1 MEIKEFEIRSE
12 FAGIDFGSKRLEERF
27 KKVMENLSKEPDKS
41 IWLASGNRSEAK
53 AAYRMLSNEKLNDE
67 EILRQTGESTRNRI
81 AEQGCEVILAVQDTM
96 SVNYDGHKKT
106 EGMGY
111 IGDKTLGVDV
121 HSCLAVTPLGLTLG
135 LLSQSCQTREIR
147 SDTSVNHDQKK
158 GRPIEDKESYRWL
171 ETMEESAKNIPT
183 KVKVIHI
190 CDREGDMYELFEK
203 AVKEDRLFVIRIV
216 QNRTTVSG
224 EKTIDEIKAS
234 VPVGSIEVQIPR
246 NSHKNQPKREATLS
260 IRAKTFEVRRPA
272 RRNKDKHLLSS
283 VIMNVIYIS
292 EESPIDGIEPI
303 EWLLATNESVTNAED
318 AIKIAEYYIQR
329 WKIERFHYVMKSGC
343 CQVEKI
349 QQRSVGKIITL
360 LLMYSIISI
369 KLLNMTYLAR
379 ISPELP
385 CNIIFGEDEW
395 KILYC
400 TVNKTQIPPDEPY
413 SIGEAVIYV
422 ARLAGWGGAK
432 SDGAPGLKVL
442 WIGLSKLNFLTES
455 FRFLPI

>member
-1 MEIKEFEIRSE
+1 MEKAFEIRSE
-12 FAGIDFGSKRLEERF
+12 FESIDFGSKRLEERF
-27 KKVMENLSKEPDKS
+27 IKTMENLSKEPDKS

-53 AAYRMLSNEKLNDE
+53 ATYRMLSNEKLNDV
-67 EILRQTGESTRNRI
+67 EILRQTAKSTSRRI
-81 AEQGCEVILAVQDTM
+81 VEHGCEVILAVQDTM

-106 EGMGY
+106 DGMGY

-135 LLSQSCQTREIR
+135 LLFQTSQTREIR
-147 SDTSVNHDQKK
+147 NDTRADHDQKK
-158 GRPIEDKESYRWL
+158 SRPIEEKESYRWL
-171 ETMEESAKNIPT
+171 KTMEESANYIPSG
-183 KVKVIHI
+183 VKAIHI

-203 AVKEDRLFVIRIV
+203 ATKEDRVFVIRIV

-224 EKTIDEIKAS
+224 ELIIDEIKAS
-234 VPVGSIEVQIPR
+234 APIGSIEVKIPR
-246 NSHKNQPKREATLS
+246 NSHKKQPERESVLK
-260 IRAKTFEVRRPA
+260 IRAKTFEVKRPV

-283 VIMNVIYIS
+283 VIMNLIYIS
-292 EESPIDGIEPI
+292 EESPMDGIEPI
-303 EWLLATNESVTNAED
+303 EWLLATNESVTSAED

-349 QQRSVGKIITL
+349 QQRSVDKIITL

-369 KLLNMTYLAR
+369 KILNMTYLAR

-385 CNIIFGEDEW
+385 CDIIFGEDEW

-400 TVNKTQIPPDEPY
+400 TVNKTQIPPNEPY
-413 SIGEAVIYV
+413 TIAEAVTYI

-442 WIGLSKLNFLTES
+442 WIGLSKLNFLLDS
-455 FRFLPI
+455 SRFFPI